1 MNKIAMKTPL
11 VEMDG
16 DEMTRILWKMIKED
30 LILPYVDLKTEYYDL
45 GLKNRD
51 ETDDAV
57 TTASAK
63 AALRLGGG
71 RISATNTPN
80 ADRVR
85 EYGLKQMWK
94 SPNGTIR
101 AIMDGT
107 VFRRPII
114 VRGIEPNVRTWKK
127 PITIARHAYGDVYKN
142 AEIVVP
148 GKGKAELVFTAE
160 DGTQIR
166 ELIQEFDGPGV
177 IQGWHNLDRSIESFA
192 RSCFEYALDEKQDLW
207 FATKDTIS
215 KRYDAK
221 FREVFDRIYENEYLE
236 RFKKAGICYFY
247 TLIDDAV
254 ARVMKSE
261 GGFIW
266 ACKNYDGDVM
276 SDMLSSAFGS
286 LAMMTSVLV
295 NPDGKYEYEA
305 AHGTVQRHYYRY
317 LKGEE
322 TSTNSVATIFAWTG
336 ALRKR
341 AQLDALKDLEQF
353 ADALERA
360 VIRTIEEGEMT
371 KDLVLLTSLD
381 HVKALNS
388 EEFILAIRKRLEEEW
403 NGI

>member
-1 MNKIAMKTPL
+1 M
-11 VEMDG
+11 E
-16 DEMTRILWKMIKED
+16 
-30 LILPYVDLKTEYYDL
+30 
-45 GLKNRD
+45 
-51 ETDDAV
+51 
-57 TTASAK
+57 
-63 AALRLGGG
+63 
-71 RISATNTPN
+71 
-80 ADRVR
+80 
-85 EYGLKQMWK
+85 
-94 SPNGTIR
+94 
-101 AIMDGT
+101 
-107 VFRRPII
+107 
-114 VRGIEPNVRTWKK
+114 
-127 PITIARHAYGDVYKN
+127 
-142 AEIVVP
+142 
-148 GKGKAELVFTAE
+148 
-160 DGTQIR
+160 IR

-360 VIRTIEEGEMT
+360 VIRMKYFDGMGWTDIADALFRKMPDFNKAARLYLDKAYKLHGT
-371 KDLVLLTSLD
+371 ALLSLAEAQE
-381 HVKALNS
+381 KAEATN
-388 EEFILAIRKRLEEEW
+388 
-403 NGI
+403 

>member
-1 MNKIAMKTPL
+1 
-11 VEMDG
+11 
-16 DEMTRILWKMIKED
+16 
-30 LILPYVDLKTEYYDL
+30 
-45 GLKNRD
+45 
-51 ETDDAV
+51 
-57 TTASAK
+57 
-63 AALRLGGG
+63 
-71 RISATNTPN
+71 
-80 ADRVR
+80 
-85 EYGLKQMWK
+85 MWK